1 MKGCLTQQDIEA
13 LVAGALP
20 IRRTASAER
29 HLVKCERCR
38 TAVADARE
46 NEDFLAR
53 VRDAEELGRLGRDI
67 AHRAVPDTTVVKGL
81 TSAPPVR

>member
-13 LVAGALP
+13 LAAGTLP
-20 IRRTASAER
+20 ARRTASAER

-38 TAVADARE
+38 TVLAEARG
-46 NEDFLAR
+46 NEEFLAR

-67 AHRAVPDTTVVKGL
+67 AHRAAPATTVVRDL
-81 TSAPPVR
+81 TSAPPVQ

>member
-13 LVAGALP
+13 LAAGTLP
-20 IRRTASAER
+20 TRRTASAER
-29 HLVKCERCR
+29 HLVKCDRCR
-38 TAVADARE
+38 TMLADAK
-46 NEDFLAR
+46 EDEAFLAR

-67 AHRAVPDTTVVKGL
+67 AHRAAPATTVVEGL